1 MVACG
6 LATMWVGRA
15 GANRSIDWSWGGWT
29 RENTTPQTW
38 DAAHRAA
45 GPLMIWSGV
54 FMVLGGIAGGACI
67 PSNQAAGI
75 TVLLVLTALSLVTM
89 FWSIGKGL
97 KILGNRDLS

>member
-1 MVACG
+1 
-6 LATMWVGRA
+6 
-15 GANRSIDWSWGGWT
+15 
-29 RENTTPQTW
+29 
-38 DAAHRAA
+38 
-45 GPLMIWSGV
+45 
-54 FMVLGGIAGGACI
+54 MVLGGIAGGACI